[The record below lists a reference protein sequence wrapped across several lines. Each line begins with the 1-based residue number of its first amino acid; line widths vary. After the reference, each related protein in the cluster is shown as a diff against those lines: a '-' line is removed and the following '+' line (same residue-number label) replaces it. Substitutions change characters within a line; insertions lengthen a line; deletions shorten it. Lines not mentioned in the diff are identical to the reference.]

1 MNDYLTTDDLV
12 LYINKTEHITVKEKN
27 KFNLNKKHI
36 FGSIVIIAVLHL
48 VFIALPM
55 ILGNNT
61 KDILGYQ
68 YEIVIEKNQD
78 LDGEILG
85 QVLKIEPILFEN
97 LNSGDHVLIYGLYGN
112 NYYWEVEVVEI
123 NQVEQTLSV
132 TFDDVIR
139 NTYHI
144 DDIEGQIAGSSNM
157 ISTFYYTAST
167 IRGFI
172 SMILLHAIIVYGTYY
187 LMFQRNKKKIDEG
200 DQHEK

>member
-12 LYINKTEHITVKEKN
+12 LCTNKTEHITVKEKK
-27 KFNLNKKHI
+27 KFKLSKKHI

-61 KDILGYQ
+61 KDILGFQ

-85 QVLKIEPILFEN
+85 QVLKIEPIIFED

-123 NQVEQTLSV
+123 YENQQTLDV

-139 NTYHI
+139 NRFHI
-144 DDIEGQIAGSSNM
+144 EDIAGQVAGSSNL

-172 SMILLHAIIVYGTYY
+172 PMILLHAIIVYGTYY
-187 LMFQRNKKKIDEG
+187 LCFKEIRKR
-200 DQHEK
+200 

>member
-1 MNDYLTTDDLV
+1 
-12 LYINKTEHITVKEKN
+12 
-27 KFNLNKKHI
+27 
-36 FGSIVIIAVLHL
+36 
-48 VFIALPM
+48 M

-97 LNSGDHVLIYGLYGN
+97 LNTGDHVLIYGLYGN

-123 NQVEQTLSV
+123 NQIEQTLSV

-144 DDIEGQIAGSSNM
+144 DDVEGQIAGSSNM

-172 SMILLHAIIVYGTYY
+172 PMILSHAIIVYCTYY

-200 DQHEK
+200 DQNEK